1 MGLINKIADA
11 GKGVS
16 RGVSEKSKNA
26 SESSNLRKKILYEEE
41 RITEIM
47 QEIGKQFYQD
57 PNGDHSGL
65 MKYCE
70 DIDQRKRRIQ
80 NMKHDLTSMRGY
92 RTCPNCNAMFDDK
105 YTFEFC
111 GKCGAPLPK

>member
-57 PNGDHSGL
+57 PNGDHS
-65 MKYCE
+65 
-70 DIDQRKRRIQ
+70 
-80 NMKHDLTSMRGY
+80 
-92 RTCPNCNAMFDDK
+92 
-105 YTFEFC
+105 
-111 GKCGAPLPK
+111 